1 MVGSF
6 KITNLNLNLILKET
20 CVCILLA
27 KNSDYRMATKITSSK
42 KTTPKKKPI
51 IKKDSGTFKA
61 KLTRFLVKTFL
72 WFIGLSI
79 FFVVVFKFIPVPF
92 TPLMVIRAIEHKLDG
107 NENHF
112 SHDWEPIENIS
123 INLQK
128 AVIASEDGNFLTHSG
143 FDFSAMQKAIKNNSR
158 GRRIKGGSTI
168 SQQTAKN
175 VFLWQGRSYLRKG
188 LEAYFTVLIEIIWG
202 KERIMEV
209 YLNSIEMGNGVYGAQ
224 AATQHWYRKDA
235 TNLTKMQA
243 AGIAAILPNPR
254 KFSATSSSSYINNR
268 KSKIVRMMVNM
279 GNQGGV

>member
-1 MVGSF
+1 
-6 KITNLNLNLILKET
+6 
-20 CVCILLA
+20 
-27 KNSDYRMATKITSSK
+27 MATKIAPRKSRLPVKKEPTSFMSK
-42 KTTPKKKPI
+42 I
-51 IKKDSGTFKA
+51 
-61 KLTRFLVKTFL
+61 TRFLFKALL
-72 WFIGLSI
+72 WFFGLSL
-79 FFVVVFKFIPVPF
+79 FFVVLFKFVPVPF
-92 TPLMVIRAIEHKLDG
+92 TPLMVIRAIENKTAG
-107 NENHF
+107 KEVFF

-128 AVIASEDGNFLTHSG
+128 AVIASEDGTFLKHNG
-143 FDFSAMQKAIKNNSR
+143 FDFVAMQKAYKSNER

-224 AATQHWYRKDA
+224 AAAEHWYRKGA
-235 TNLTKMQA
+235 SSLTPKQA

-254 KFSATSSSSYINNR
+254 KYSATSSSSYINRR
-268 KSKIVRMMVNM
+268 KEKIVRVMRTV
-279 GNQGGV
+279 GKIDYSK